1 MKKLNLELV
10 RLSSKGQLVIPQEV
24 REKIDVEEGDIFA
37 VSSMNHL
44 IVLKKIESPILREEL
59 ADLKEV
65 EKAWKEIEKGRYKK
79 ATEKEFLTMLRK
91 W

>member
-10 RLSSKGQLVIPQEV
+10 RVSSKGQLVIPQEI
-24 REKIDVEEGDIFA
+24 REKIDIEEGDTFA
-37 VSSMNHL
+37 VTSKDHL
-44 IVLKKIESPILREEL
+44 IVLKKIKSPILKEEL

-65 EKAWKEIEKGRYKK
+65 EKAWREIEKGECKK
-79 ATEKEFLTMLRK
+79 ATEKEFLTMLKK